1 MKPIAFAAGAF
12 AAGLMLA
19 SAGSARA
26 AETAHPC
33 SADAVTHARA
43 LMAFHFGEG
52 LPDFQV
58 DDTAK
63 LTGTV
68 KALRGEGR
76 FDVLEVWAYVIK
88 TEYRMHFLYA
98 QIPGDCVLMGQE
110 ILEASDPY

>member
-1 MKPIAFAAGAF
+1 MRQPFLAVAAV
-12 AAGLMLA
+12 AAGLALA
-19 SAGSARA
+19 GPARA
-26 AETAHPC
+26 AATHPC

-43 LMAFHFGEG
+43 LMAFHFGDG

-58 DDTAK
+58 DDAAK
-63 LTGTV
+63 PVGTV

-88 TEYRMHFLYA
+88 AEYRMHFLYA

>member
-1 MKPIAFAAGAF
+1 MKRLSIAVAAV
-12 AAGLMLA
+12 AAGLALA
-19 SAGSARA
+19 AGSVQAQA
-26 AETAHPC
+26 AHPC

-43 LMAFHFGEG
+43 LMAFHFGDG

-58 DDTAK
+58 DDAAK
-63 LTGTV
+63 PVGTV

-88 TEYRMHFLYA
+88 SEYRMHFLYA

>member
-1 MKPIAFAAGAF
+1 MKPIAFAAGAL

-19 SAGSARA
+19 SAGAAR

-43 LMAFHFGEG
+43 LMAFHFGED

-63 LTGTV
+63 QTGTV
-68 KALRGEGR
+68 KALRGDGR